1 MIMPETVPMGSLQ
14 NTPPPQT
21 SSTVSHHSV
30 RKRIEPEGRE
40 LRGLRR
46 ADALIASGKLDK
58 ALAHLRRL
66 NTSFPGSTRV
76 PLRIAALLRETRR
89 PAEALAVLR
98 NAVRRTPQ
106 LTAPREALAE
116 MCLEVG
122 RWEEAIHECQV
133 LLSLAP
139 RSLPARDVLSAA
151 YLQRGL
157 IEKAL
162 QVTEEMITL
171 DPHDAAH
178 HFKRGV
184 LLQQQGMVGPAL
196 REFQRVLQMD
206 ADGEAADEARAA
218 IEMLDTFQLRQIIT
232 LAVEDIPFRLNLR
245 EDPSYA
251 ITSRGYYLS
260 ERGIATLAQLRFEET
275 TLPRPGWR
283 HYRYQ

>member
-1 MIMPETVPMGSLQ
+1 
-14 NTPPPQT
+14 
-21 SSTVSHHSV
+21 
-30 RKRIEPEGRE
+30 
-40 LRGLRR
+40 
-46 ADALIASGKLDK
+46 
-58 ALAHLRRL
+58 
-66 NTSFPGSTRV
+66 
-76 PLRIAALLRETRR
+76 
-89 PAEALAVLR
+89 
-98 NAVRRTPQ
+98 
-106 LTAPREALAE
+106 

-206 ADGEAADEARAA
+206 ADGEAAA
-218 IEMLDTFQLRQIIT
+218 IML
-232 LAVEDIPFRLNLR
+232 LA
-245 EDPSYA
+245 
-251 ITSRGYYLS
+251 SRDAPHLGAV
-260 ERGIATLAQLRFEET
+260 G
-275 TLPRPGWR
+275 G
-283 HYRYQ
+283 